1 MPASHLISA
10 MRTDPGRVRHNNED
24 ACASSPS
31 AGIFVVCD
39 GMGGAAGGEIASRL
53 AADTFLQHLV
63 NSASETPSQNPQGS
77 LTAAI
82 NSANEAVFQ
91 HASQNPQLA
100 GMGTTLVALLHSSLN
115 EPADASK
122 PCELWLTHV
131 GDSRCYRLRGGRLAL
146 LTADHSVVEDQLR
159 AGQITAEQAARSPL
173 RNLITRAIGSHPH
186 VDSEIQNHPILPG
199 DLYLLASDGLTREL
213 SDDDL
218 TPLLAAIPTPA
229 TELILSAACESLIVA
244 ANFHGGQD
252 NITVIL
258 VAVPA

>member
-1 MPASHLISA
+1 
-10 MRTDPGRVRHNNED
+10 
-24 ACASSPS
+24 
-31 AGIFVVCD
+31 
-39 GMGGAAGGEIASRL
+39 MGGAAAGEVASRL
-53 AADTFLQHLV
+53 TADTFLQHLV
-63 NSASETPSQNPQGS
+63 NSISETPAPKPQAA
-77 LTAAI
+77 LAAAI
-82 NSANEAVFQ
+82 NAANQAVFQ
-91 HASQNPQLA
+91 HARQNPQLA
-100 GMGTTLVALLHSSLN
+100 GMGTTLVALLHTTASVEDTPS
-115 EPADASK
+115 EPR
-122 PCELWLTHV
+122 ELWLTHV
-131 GDSRCYRLRGGRLAL
+131 GDSRCYRLRAGQLAL

-159 AGQITAEQAARSPL
+159 AGQITPEQAAHSPL

-218 TPLLAAIPTPA
+218 TRILTAIPTPA
-229 TELILSAACESLIVA
+229 NEPILNAACESLVAA